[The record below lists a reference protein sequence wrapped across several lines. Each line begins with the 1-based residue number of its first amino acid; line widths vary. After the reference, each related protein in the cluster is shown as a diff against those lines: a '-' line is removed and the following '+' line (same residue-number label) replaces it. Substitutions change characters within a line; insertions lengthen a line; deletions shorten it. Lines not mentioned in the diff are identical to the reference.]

1 MNLLKKPLG
10 EATMNSQSSTGDIH
24 MCWRDDVR
32 KARYCGSCRA
42 EYFGDLGHRN
52 CPALTKKTASPPMEA
67 DAPNAEKPSPEHI
80 EFPF

>member
-1 MNLLKKPLG
+1 
-10 EATMNSQSSTGDIH
+10 

-32 KARYCGSCRA
+32 KARYCCSCRA

-52 CPALTKKTASPPMEA
+52 CPALAKQTTNPPTEA
-67 DAPNAEKPSPEHI
+67 AVPNAEKPSPEHI